1 LEGDSNSVYVQ
12 KRPKAGQGDSEHCN
26 KWNRNGLGGRY
37 RTFERVIVA
46 QKTAAKLRSWLS
58 LSQFLHAREFGIEKN
73 TPVDISY
80 RENEIVITPVKTVYR
95 QVDLL
100 AKVSS
105 KNLHHEVEM
114 NVPVGRE
121 LL

>member
-1 LEGDSNSVYVQ
+1 M
-12 KRPKAGQGDSEHCN
+12 
-26 KWNRNGLGGRY
+26 
-37 RTFERVIVA
+37 
-46 QKTAAKLRSWLS
+46 
-58 LSQFLHAREFGIEKN
+58 
-73 TPVDISY
+73 DISC
-80 RENEIVITPVKTVYR
+80 RENELVITPVKTVYR
-95 QVDLL
+95 LVDLL

>member
-1 LEGDSNSVYVQ
+1 MFSDGEEAKTMIAKTVKWGNSLAL
-12 KRPKAGQGDSEHCN
+12 RIPKP
-26 KWNRNGLGGRY
+26 
-37 RTFERVIVA
+37 I
-46 QKTAAKLRSWLS
+46 
-58 LSQFLHAREFGIEKN
+58 ARESGIEEN

-80 RENEIVITPVKTVYR
+80 RGNVIVITPVKTGYR
-95 QVDLL
+95 LVDLL

-114 NVPVGRE
+114 SLPVGRE

>member
-1 LEGDSNSVYVQ
+1 MIAKTVKWGNSLAL
-12 KRPKAGQGDSEHCN
+12 RIPKP
-26 KWNRNGLGGRY
+26 
-37 RTFERVIVA
+37 I
-46 QKTAAKLRSWLS
+46 
-58 LSQFLHAREFGIEKN
+58 AREFGIEEN

-95 QVDLL
+95 LVDLL
-100 AKVSS
+100 AKVSP

-114 NVPVGRE
+114 SVPVGRE

>member
-1 LEGDSNSVYVQ
+1 MIAKTVKWGNSLAL
-12 KRPKAGQGDSEHCN
+12 RIPKP
-26 KWNRNGLGGRY
+26 
-37 RTFERVIVA
+37 I
-46 QKTAAKLRSWLS
+46 
-58 LSQFLHAREFGIEKN
+58 AREFGIEEN

-95 QVDLL
+95 LVDLL

-114 NVPVGRE
+114 SVPVGRE